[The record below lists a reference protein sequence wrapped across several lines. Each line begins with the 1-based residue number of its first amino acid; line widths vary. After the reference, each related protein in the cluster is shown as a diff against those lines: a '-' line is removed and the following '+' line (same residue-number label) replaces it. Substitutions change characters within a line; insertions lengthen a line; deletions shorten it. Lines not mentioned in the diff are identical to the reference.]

1 MEQLKNKG
9 LWARHLVW
17 FHGQEEDSMAK
28 TNHSRRG
35 GSCGGSCSP
44 VFRSRRSV
52 CVWGSVCAVVWH
64 GYFRVNINYVCCM
77 PAAIHESTR
86 RKVCYIEVAPCVCV
100 CVCAWEPAS
109 VWANF
114 LLARQETGCC
124 YRYNST

>member
-1 MEQLKNKG
+1 
-9 LWARHLVW
+9 
-17 FHGQEEDSMAK
+17 MAK

-100 CVCAWEPAS
+100 CVCVGACVCVGQLPFGKTG
-109 VWANF
+109 NRM
-114 LLARQETGCC
+114 LLPLQFDIIDACRTRLAFNLAICL
-124 YRYNST
+124 RLHKH